1 MHLHIAALLLLG
13 LLLIPRS
20 SCFLTLLMRAPSPR
34 MSLSKISLAFDF
46 HRIPYAAGIQ
56 HIHSPEHI
64 SETHRLGAP
73 FFKIDSVDRP
83 NLNCTGRTSVAFVCS
98 TIFTKDMR
106 VRMFSHQ
113 PNESNLIFFKD
124 GRAMFGVKFTVIP
137 TEVRAHPRASKA
149 SELIFPAGLPV
160 PPPHAGRH
168 LLLGQR
174 GVPRDA
180 QVADAHLHVRQRHG
194 GPVRVQRAHP
204 GERQLHRVPPGRA
217 ARQGE

>member
-20 SCFLTLLMRAPSPR
+20 SCFPTLLMRAPSPR

-113 PNESNLIFFKD
+113 PNESNLLFFKD
-124 GRAMFGVKFTVIP
+124 GRAIYGVKFTVIP
-137 TEVRAHPRASKA
+137 TKVR
-149 SELIFPAGLPV
+149 I
-160 PPPHAGRH
+160 
-168 LLLGQR
+168 
-174 GVPRDA
+174 D
-180 QVADAHLHVRQRHG
+180 LHIY
-194 GPVRVQRAHP
+194 A
-204 GERQLHRVPPGRA
+204 
-217 ARQGE
+217 